1 MLKKHMAASLVATA
15 FAATPALAQ
24 STVPGPSGA
33 TDRPAAS
40 GSGAPTS
47 GSPAMAPGAG
57 APTSGSGAT
66 TSGSGSATSGSST
79 TMPSSASSAM
89 STASG
94 SSGTFMTEQRP
105 GQWLASK
112 LIGTTVVSA
121 NNESIGDVN
130 DVVMERDGK
139 VAAVIIGVGGFLGI
153 GEKDVA
159 VPFSQIELTSR
170 AAASAT
176 AGTAGTAPAGTAG
189 TPGTAMP
196 GTAMNGT
203 AGTASTSG
211 TVGTTMSG
219 TGAGANMAS
228 NPDRIVLRMTKA
240 DLQNAPTF
248 HNASRAGA
256 ATGTR
261 STTSGSPATG
271 TGSSTTNKP

>member
-1 MLKKHMAASLVATA
+1 MLKKHMAACLVATA
-15 FAATPALAQ
+15 FAATPAFAQ
-24 STVPGPSGA
+24 STAPGPSGA

-66 TSGSGSATSGSST
+66 TSGSATSGSST
-79 TMPSSASSAM
+79 TMPSSSSSAM

-176 AGTAGTAPAGTAG
+176 APAGTAGTAPAGTAG

-248 HNASRAGA
+248 HTASRAGA

-271 TGSSTTNKP
+271 SSTTNKP